1 MQRSLST
8 HDPTR
13 RLACGV
19 RSVVWCGACV
29 APPSA
34 VRVVCKLYTL
44 RTHVKK
50 ECDFFHTCVSGRG
63 RKKGCSFILSRRS
76 SILNSGT
83 VLVLLLLRVSH
94 VSAFDVFDK
103 AQLSL
108 SVTLEAGASIDASV
122 QWYVKDLKVS

>member
-34 VRVVCKLYTL
+34 VRVVCNVYTL

-50 ECDFFHTCVSGRG
+50 RKSVIFFTRASCVSGRG

-94 VSAFDVFDK
+94 VSAFDVFDN

-108 SVTLEAGASIDASV
+108 SVTLEAGTNFFLD
-122 QWYVKDLKVS
+122 W